1 MICSPH
7 LTKQF
12 FPCQW
17 RATGIHR
24 LRNKWSSLLFQLVDN
39 FGDNSADNVQLR
51 LVGGDM
57 GEK

>member
-12 FPCQW
+12 FPRQW
-17 RATGIHR
+17 QATGIHR
-24 LRNKWSSLLFQLVDN
+24 LRNKWLSLLFQLVDN

>member
-1 MICSPH
+1 MICSPL

-12 FPCQW
+12 FPRQW

-24 LRNKWSSLLFQLVDN
+24 LRNKWLSLLFQLVEN
-39 FGDNSADNVQLR
+39 YGDNSADNVQLQ

>member
-1 MICSPH
+1 MICSPL

-12 FPCQW
+12 FPRQW

-24 LRNKWSSLLFQLVDN
+24 LRNKWLSLLFQLVEN
-39 FGDNSADNVQLR
+39 YGDNSAELQLQ